1 MLQWNLKV
9 KQEGS
14 CHVNMRLK
22 KSCVVQCVACERCD
36 RLYPWCS
43 SGLRHRWVC
52 YWFKV
57 CDFAILHWTLEGS
70 VIAATETTTAAT
82 SMDAATHTA
91 KSPVCPLNFVLHL
104 SRLRGLGEG
113 WGYIVLLHVHVQH
126 RKSTIWKRKKDQRGK
141 SESPD
146 HILGLLTGN
155 RFVQYISQ
163 SYVLCLNIDMHI
175 CGIGGGGRLHIGC
188 ACCITSETTFFIR
201 FSAYV

>member
-1 MLQWNLKV
+1 MEPQ
-9 KQEGS
+9 GS
-14 CHVNMRLK
+14 SAGGKLSSHNGGGNQVYCPVLPLN
-22 KSCVVQCVACERCD
+22 CD

-52 YWFKV
+52 YWFIV

-163 SYVLCLNIDMHI
+163 SYM
-175 CGIGGGGRLHIGC
+175 
-188 ACCITSETTFFIR
+188 
-201 FSAYV
+201 FSVPT